1 MGRETGFQSRVLEYL
16 NSISGCRAEN
26 LSGDATQS
34 GRPDI
39 NGCYKG
45 RMFKLELKQP
55 DNKYE
60 ASTKQSLEL
69 RRWKNAGC
77 VVGVIYSMTALK
89 KLFEVNW
96 DWSHIKSVRIVEK
109 NGCSS
114 WYEIP
119 PMHGVNL

>member
-1 MGRETGFQSRVLEYL
+1 MGRESNFQDSVLDYL
-16 NSISGCRAEN
+16 NSIPGCIAEN
-26 LSGDATQS
+26 VSGNESQS

-39 NGCYKG
+39 TGCYKG

-60 ASTKQSLEL
+60 ASLKQLLEL

-77 VVGVIYSMTALK
+77 VVGVIYSMKALK
-89 KLFEVNW
+89 QLFDWNW
-96 DWSHIKSVRIVEK
+96 RLPNAVEIEEP
-109 NGCSS
+109 NGCQS

-119 PMHGVNL
+119 NKMGIAL

>member
-1 MGRETGFQSRVLEYL
+1 MGRESNFQGSVLDYL
-16 NSISGCRAEN
+16 NSIPGCIAEN
-26 LSGDATQS
+26 VSGDGSQS

-60 ASTKQSLEL
+60 ASLKQLLEL
-69 RRWKNAGC
+69 RRWRHAGC
-77 VVGVIYSMTALK
+77 VVGVIYSMKALK
-89 KLFEVNW
+89 QLFDW
-96 DWSHIKSVRIVEK
+96 DWKTPNTVHIEEQ
-109 NGCSS
+109 NGCQS

-119 PMHGVNL
+119 NKMGMIL